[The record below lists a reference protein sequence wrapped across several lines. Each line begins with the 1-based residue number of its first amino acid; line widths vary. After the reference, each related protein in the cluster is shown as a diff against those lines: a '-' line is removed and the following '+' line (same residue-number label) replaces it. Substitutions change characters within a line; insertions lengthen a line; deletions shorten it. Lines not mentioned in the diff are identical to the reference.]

1 VGPPPWRGV
10 DVSFEQW
17 VLFLA
22 VRFRH
27 HYRAVGKAQAPED
40 HAALPLARG
49 GKLTVVQV
57 NSGEAV
63 HFLFQATP
71 AAEATTCRALTVEPP
86 TGIALQDWALL
97 HAEGYKRFVERSVPG
112 PVEGHVVVF
121 PGDDDALALL
131 VEEATRLAKVHAAVL
146 GSPARAPG

>member
-1 VGPPPWRGV
+1 M
-10 DVSFEQW
+10 DVTFEQW

-22 VRFRH
+22 VRFRAR
-27 HYRAVGKAQAPED
+27 YKAVGRAAAPEA
-40 HAALPLARG
+40 HADLPLARG
-49 GKLTVVQV
+49 GQITVVQV

-71 AAEATTCRALTVEPP
+71 AAEATICRALTVEPP

-97 HAEGYKRFVERSVPG
+97 HEEGYKRFVERSVPG

-131 VEEATRLAKVHAAVL
+131 IEEATRLAKVHAADL
-146 GSPARAPG
+146 GPPAPSPG